1 MATIGL
7 LLGILASSPPIN
19 NLIIYITPLKK
30 KEIALKALF
39 NLL

>member
-1 MATIGL
+1 MAAIGPS
-7 LLGILASSPPIN
+7 LGILPSSLSIN

-30 KEIALKALF
+30 KIIALKALF